1 MQHAGIMLV
10 AFAAVLLLPASRP
23 PLTLATVEKT
33 AEAQDL
39 LFR

>member
-10 AFAAVLLLPASRP
+10 AFAAALVLPALAA